1 MIPVLTK
8 SDILETNKPKFSLQI
23 ESDGV
28 KVMTIVIITITTIT
42 TMNTAIRRLNVV
54 L

>member
-28 KVMTIVIITITTIT
+28 KVMTIIIIT
-42 TMNTAIRRLNVV
+42 TMNTAIRRLNIV